1 MSDDADGD
9 TAPYHSTY
17 YIDGICQRGMAA
29 FRFRMQSCLFAQLR
43 HESRKEQPM

>member
-17 YIDGICQRGMAA
+17 NIVYGICDILKAW
-29 FRFRMQSCLFAQLR
+29 LHL
-43 HESRKEQPM
+43 K